1 MNSTHFKKTIACT
14 ATFCALAL
22 MAGNAPAAD
31 EPAPAQEKSVTAI
44 VPGALAQYGNTAI
57 DATEIRTA
65 LTMLEPRFADAV
77 KRSTFSA
84 SNLITDLLLRK
95 SGAAQARAAGLDKD
109 PEIAARLAQIIDAE
123 LFNAYVER
131 EARAASDP
139 ELAEKLARE
148 EYRAFPERFRQGEQ
162 AHVRHILVKTC
173 ECAGEQAKEQARAK
187 AEAILARLEKGE
199 SFAELA
205 TAESDDPGSASRG
218 GDLGFF
224 GRGKT
229 VKPFEDAAF
238 ALKKPGQ
245 LSGIVETQFGF
256 HILRLEEPIK
266 TGRQQSF
273 DEVRDSLVA
282 SARVRLDAE
291 TRRKIGAP
299 VREPGAIAVDAAA
312 LREALDASWDAD
324 TLLQPAPP
332 QPGAPAR
339 D

>member
-1 MNSTHFKKTIACT
+1 MNRTHLKKTIAHA
-14 ATFCALAL
+14 ATLCALAL
-22 MAGNAPAAD
+22 MAGNAAAAD
-31 EPAPAQEKSVTAI
+31 EPAPVQGKSVTAVI
-44 VPGALAQYGNTAI
+44 PDALAQYGNTAI
-57 DATEIRTA
+57 DAAEIRAA
-65 LTMLEPRFADAV
+65 LTLLDPRFVDAV

-84 SNLITDLLLRK
+84 SNLVTDILLRK
-95 SGAAQARAAGLDKD
+95 SVAAQARAAGLDKD
-109 PEIAARLAQIIDAE
+109 PEIAARLAQVIDAE

-131 EARAASDP
+131 EVRAASDP
-139 ELAEKLARE
+139 KLAEKLARE
-148 EYRAFPERFRQGEQ
+148 EYRAFPERFRQDEQ

-187 AEAILARLEKGE
+187 AEAILARLKKGE

-205 TAESDDPGSASRG
+205 TAESDDLGSASRG

-245 LSGIVETQFGF
+245 LSDIVETQFGF

-273 DEVRDSLVA
+273 DEVRDNLVA
-282 SARVRLDAE
+282 AASARLDAE
-291 TRRKIGAP
+291 TRQKIGAP
-299 VREPGAIAVDAAA
+299 VRAPGAIAIDAAA
-312 LREALDASWDAD
+312 LREALGASWDSD
-324 TLLQPAPP
+324 TLLQPPTPP
-332 QPGAPAR
+332 RPRATE
-339 D
+339 